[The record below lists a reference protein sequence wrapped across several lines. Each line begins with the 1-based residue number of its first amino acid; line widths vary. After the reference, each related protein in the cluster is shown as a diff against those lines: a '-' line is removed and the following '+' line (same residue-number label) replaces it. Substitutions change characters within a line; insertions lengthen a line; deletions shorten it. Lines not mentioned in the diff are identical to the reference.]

1 MAKDRYFRAT
11 IYDAAY
17 PEQNLV
23 IEFEAPF
30 PIKEEENY
38 SDLALRA
45 LLHHIRLGIVKF
57 RDIEPIEESY

>member
-1 MAKDRYFRAT
+1 MTQYKYFRAT
-11 IYDAAY
+11 LYDAAY

-30 PIKEEENY
+30 PIDEDENY
-38 SDLALRA
+38 SDLAFRA
-45 LLHHIRLGIVKF
+45 LAHHIHLGNIKF